1 MEIIVV
7 PDPESVGDV
16 AAERIAELVRRK
28 PDAVLG
34 VATGSSPVPTY
45 RSLEQRVRNGLD
57 VSGVSAFALDEYVG
71 LSEGHPQSYAEVV
84 RREVTERL
92 GLDPE
97 RVHVPK
103 GHAVDVPAACE
114 EYEEAI
120 RAAGGVD
127 LQILGIGSNGHIGFN
142 EPSSSLAGR
151 TRVKTLT
158 PTTRRD
164 NARFFDDDL
173 SQVPTHCITQGIG
186 TILDSGLALLVASG
200 EGKAE
205 AVAAMAEGPVGAFC
219 PASAL
224 QLHRRSV
231 VVVDEAAASLLT
243 NREYYDFVRD
253 NRPSWQL

>member
-57 VSGVSAFALDEYVG
+57 VSGVSAFAFDEYVG
-71 LSEGHPQSYAEVV
+71 LSEGHPQSYVEVV

-186 TILDSGLALLVASG
+186 TILESRHALLLAFG
-200 EGKAE
+200 EGKAP
-205 AVAAMAEGPVGAFC
+205 AIGALVEGTASPEVPV
-219 PASAL
+219 SAL
-224 QLHRRSV
+224 QRHADLDV
-231 VVVDEAAASLLT
+231 YVDDAAASHLQ
-243 NREYYDFVRD
+243 R
-253 NRPSWQL
+253 